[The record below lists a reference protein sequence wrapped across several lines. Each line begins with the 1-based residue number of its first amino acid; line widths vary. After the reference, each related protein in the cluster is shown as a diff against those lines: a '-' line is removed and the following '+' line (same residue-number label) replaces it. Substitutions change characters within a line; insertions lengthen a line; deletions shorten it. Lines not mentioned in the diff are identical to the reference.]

1 MFLMMKDICKYNMDP
16 YTGGPLRVSE
26 FCSEFYRQSDLS
38 VF

>member
-26 FCSEFYRQSDLS
+26 FYRQSDLS